1 MDAIA
6 NQIKNLASDG
16 DDAERKLILDS
27 LRKVSDAIETPQ
39 ETMQRLM
46 YLVRLV
52 RD

>member
-6 NQIKNLASDG
+6 NQIKNLASHA

-27 LRKVSDAIETPQ
+27 LRKVSDAIESPQ
-39 ETMQRLM
+39 DTMQRLM